1 MSQKSV
7 ILMLLAALLAAVSQ
21 ILLKKSAMKTH
32 KSWIYEYLNIYVI
45 SGYLLLSGS
54 LLLNVWAYQEME
66 YRFGQAI
73 NAVSYVF
80 VLILGRIFLGEK
92 ITARKVIGNA
102 IIIAGILITI
112 L

>member
-1 MSQKSV
+1 
-7 ILMLLAALLAAVSQ
+7 MLLAALLAAVSQ